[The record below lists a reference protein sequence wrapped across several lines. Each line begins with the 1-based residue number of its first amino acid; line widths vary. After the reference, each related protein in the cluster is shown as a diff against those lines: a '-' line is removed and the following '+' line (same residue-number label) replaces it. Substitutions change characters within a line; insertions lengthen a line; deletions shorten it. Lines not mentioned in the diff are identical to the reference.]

1 MSTNNQFETFQ
12 AAISAVRA
20 ASTIDALN
28 ALVDQITVE
37 FEADALEVTPK
48 NWAMLASETLM
59 RGDKIRDV
67 ANPSR

>member
-1 MSTNNQFETFQ
+1 MSTSNQFETFE

-20 ASTIDALN
+20 ASTIDGLN

-37 FEADALEVTPK
+37 FEADTLEMSPE